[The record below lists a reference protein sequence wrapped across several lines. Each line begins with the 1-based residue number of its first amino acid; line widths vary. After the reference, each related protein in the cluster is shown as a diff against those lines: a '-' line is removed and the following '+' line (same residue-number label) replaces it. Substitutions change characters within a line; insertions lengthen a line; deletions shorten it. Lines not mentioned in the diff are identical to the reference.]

1 MVKGPADPTFDVH
14 TQGSVFMR
22 ITVHTLGWN
31 VMAFTLGGNV
41 IAQ

>member
-22 ITVHTLGWN
+22 IRESIHLVGMSWHLHLEG
-31 VMAFTLGGNV
+31 M
-41 IAQ
+41 